1 MSTAATQA
9 EDDSAAERQ
18 AAALAELEAR
28 SDVVQ
33 PEIVVQHEIDDAERR
48 AHPPLRPTF
57 GDPNTDD
64 AAFALDGAMP
74 TEDEVRRAERL
85 HEELSVDPIAETR
98 DRVDAKD
105 REVRRDRPGRGRS
118 KLTNTGIP

>member
-1 MSTAATQA
+1 MSTATQA

-18 AAALAELEAR
+18 AAALAGLEAR

-33 PEIVVQHEIDDAERR
+33 HEIDDVERR
-48 AHPPLRPTF
+48 ARPLHRLTF
-57 GDPNTDD
+57 ADPNTDD

-74 TEDEVRRAERL
+74 TEDEVRREERL

-105 REVRRDRPGRGRS
+105 RQSNYPVPFGSTWSARGATHETS
-118 KLTNTGIP
+118 IP